1 MPTSFDF
8 NLLPEKAP
16 DEVRDFIFRQKDL
29 PYEMPFRRV
38 SVPKEIGLD
47 FEIYTPY
54 DEEIFKEKSK
64 KRTWAAECIC
74 PHCTDRL
81 YFKWGSGKNWPYMWV
96 RQDEGGG
103 IDEDL
108 TAPTSKLVKI
118 ESGDEITCP
127 HCGKKSILM
136 HASKYGS
143 GIYSTGLHEY
153 QCCIQSVE
161 LIDGKYTALVSWLAS
176 RACDKDGNTRDR
188 VRPVEAIVILEGGK
202 LQRYIHEIK
211 TGFAGRGE
219 EWLPNW
225 EKVRGTRD
233 YLQVRYNTYDGRCG
247 MAVGGYVLANAS
259 AVGKGTTGEKTGL
272 HEYIKAGGCNPA
284 LYLVEWKKHKSLE
297 NLMKSSAGRIVKNA
311 INEAVKWRYQ
321 YGSPPVNRVT
331 WPSVDWTRR
340 KPHEMLGLTKGEL
353 KSVVAN
359 HHENELET
367 IKKAKRAGV
376 EFEIVERYLKT
387 LAPRAAGKMIE
398 IAGAMGLKEMREV
411 DKYISKQANPSA
423 ALDML
428 LDYWDW
434 IDVEHA
440 EHGRKYPRDLRTAH
454 DAEKINHVNGGKD
467 YKREKFAGIK
477 SKYQALEWSFGDYC
491 IVLPKDNGDLIAE
504 GTTLNHCVCRYADG
518 PIEERTVVFFIRHKR
533 RPERSWYTMD
543 YNFCAK
549 TPTRNQLHGY
559 GNEGVTKDGHYKRLK
574 IPDKVMDFVDRWER
588 EILFPFFGRQI
599 KKAS

>member
-1 MPTSFDF
+1 
-8 NLLPEKAP
+8 
-16 DEVRDFIFRQKDL
+16 
-29 PYEMPFRRV
+29 MPFRRV
-38 SVPKEIGLD
+38 SVPTEIGLD
-47 FEIYTPY
+47 FAINTPY
-54 DEEIFKEKSK
+54 DEEIFEKKSK

-81 YFKWGSGKNWPYMWV
+81 YFKWGSCKNWPYMWV
-96 RQDEGGG
+96 RRYEGGS

-127 HCGKKSILM
+127 HCGEKSILM

-153 QCCIQSVE
+153 QCCVQSVE
-161 LIDGKYTALVSWLAS
+161 LIDGRYTALVSWLAS
-176 RACDKDGNTRDR
+176 RACDKHGNTSDS

-211 TGFAGRGE
+211 TGFAGRTE
-219 EWLPNW
+219 IPLPGW
-225 EKVRGTRD
+225 EKVKGARD

-247 MAVGGYVLANAS
+247 MAVGGYILANAA

-272 HEYIKAGGCNPA
+272 LEYIRAGGGNPA
-284 LYLVEWKKHKSLE
+284 LYLNEWKKHKNLE
-297 NLMKSSAGRIVKNA
+297 NLIKSSAQWFVVRK
-311 INEAVKWRYQ
+311 INKAVEDRYK
-321 YGSPPVNRVT
+321 YGAPPENSVT
-331 WPSVDWTRR
+331 WPSVNWAEK
-340 KPHEMLGLTKGEL
+340 KPHEMLGVTKAEL
-353 KSVVAN
+353 KSIVEG

-367 IKKAKRAGV
+367 IQKAKRAGV

-387 LAPRAAGKMIE
+387 LNKRAAGKMIE
-398 IAGAMGLKEMREV
+398 IAEAMGLKEMREV
-411 DKYISKQANPSA
+411 DKYISKLANPSA

-440 EHGRKYPRDLRTAH
+440 EHGRKYPRDLRAAH
-454 DAEKINHVNGGKD
+454 DAEKNNHINGGKD
-467 YKREKFAGIK
+467 YKRMGFAKIK

-491 IVLPKDNGDLIAE
+491 IVLPNDNGDLIAE
-504 GTTLNHCVCRYADG
+504 GEKLNHCVGRYANG
-518 PIEERTVVFFIRHKR
+518 HIEERTVVFFIRHKR

-543 YNFCAK
+543 YDFCKK

-559 GNEGVTKDGHYKRLK
+559 GNEAVIRDGHYKRLK

>member
-8 NLLPEKAP
+8 TRMPEKAP
-16 DEVRDFIFRQKDL
+16 DKVRDFIFKQKEL

-38 SVPKEIGLD
+38 SAPTEIGLD
-47 FEIYTPY
+47 FEINTPY
-54 DEEIFKEKSK
+54 DEEIFAEKIR

-127 HCGKKSILM
+127 HCGGKSILM
-136 HASKYGS
+136 HASKYSS
-143 GIYSTGLHEY
+143 GIYGTGLHEY
-153 QCCIQSVE
+153 QCCVQSVE
-161 LIDGKYTALVSWLAS
+161 LIDGRYTALVSWLAS
-176 RACDKDGNTRDR
+176 RACDKHGNTRDS

-211 TGFAGRGE
+211 TGFAGRTE
-219 EWLPNW
+219 IPLPGW
-225 EKVRGTRD
+225 EKVKGVRD
-233 YLQVRYNTYDGRCG
+233 YLQVRYNTH
-247 MAVGGYVLANAS
+247 GGYALANAA
-259 AVGKGTTGEKTGL
+259 AVEKGTTGEKTGL
-272 HEYIKAGGCNPA
+272 IEYIRAGGGNPA
-284 LYLVEWKKHKSLE
+284 LYLIEWKKHKNLE
-297 NLMKSSAGRIVKNA
+297 NLMKSSARRFVVEEISK
-311 INEAVKWRYQ
+311 AVKYRYQ
-321 YGSPPVNRVT
+321 YGAQPVNRVT
-331 WPSVDWTRR
+331 WPSVNWTEK
-340 KPHEMLGLTKGEL
+340 KPHEMLGVTKVEL
-353 KSVVAN
+353 RRIVEK
-359 HHENELET
+359 HHENKLE
-367 IKKAKRAGV
+367 IIQKAKRAGI
-376 EFEIVERYLKT
+376 EFEDVERYLEKLT
-387 LAPRAAGKMIE
+387 SRAARKMIE
-398 IAGAMGLKEMREV
+398 IAETMGLKEMREV
-411 DKYISKQANPSA
+411 EKYISKQCHPVA

-440 EHGRKYPRDLRTAH
+440 EHGRKYPRDLRAAH
-454 DAEKINHVNGGKD
+454 DAEKINHVNGGKN

-491 IVLPKDNGDLIAE
+491 IVLPNDNGDLIAE
-504 GTTLNHCVCRYADG
+504 GETLNHCVGRYADG
-518 PIEERTVVFFIRHKR
+518 HIEERTVVFFIRHKR

-543 YNFCAK
+543 YDFCKK

-559 GNEGVTKDGHYKRLK
+559 GNEAVTRDGHYKRLK

>member
-8 NLLPEKAP
+8 TRLPEKAP
-16 DEVRDFIFRQKDL
+16 DKVRDFIFKQKEL

-38 SVPKEIGLD
+38 STPTEIGLY
-47 FEIYTPY
+47 FEINTPY
-54 DEEIFKEKSK
+54 DEEIFAKKSK

-96 RQDEGGG
+96 RRYEGGG

-127 HCGKKSILM
+127 HCGEKSILM

-153 QCCIQSVE
+153 QCCVQSVE
-161 LIDGKYTALVSWLAS
+161 LIDGRYTALVSWLAS
-176 RACDKDGNTRDR
+176 RACDKHGNTSDS

-211 TGFAGRGE
+211 TGFAGRTE
-219 EWLPNW
+219 IPLPGW
-225 EKVRGTRD
+225 EKVKGARD

-247 MAVGGYVLANAS
+247 MAAGGYILANAA

-272 HEYIKAGGCNPA
+272 LEYIRAGGGNPA
-284 LYLVEWKKHKSLE
+284 LYLIEWKKHKNLE
-297 NLMKSSAGRIVKNA
+297 NLMKSSARRFVVGEIIK
-311 INEAVKWRYQ
+311 AVKYRYQ
-321 YGSPPVNRVT
+321 YGALPVNRVT
-331 WPSVDWTRR
+331 WPSVNWNEK
-340 KPHEMLGLTKGEL
+340 KPHEMLGVTKAEL
-353 KSVVAN
+353 KSIVEN
-359 HHENELET
+359 HRENELE
-367 IKKAKRAGV
+367 IIQKAKRAGI
-376 EFEIVERYLKT
+376 ELEAVERYLEELT
-387 LAPRAAGKMIE
+387 PRAAGEMIE
-398 IAGAMGLKEMREV
+398 IAEAMGLKEMREV
-411 DKYISKQANPSA
+411 DKYISKQCHPVA

-440 EHGRKYPRDLRTAH
+440 EHGRKYPRDLRAAH

-467 YKREKFAGIK
+467 YKRKKFEEIK

-491 IVLPKDNGDLIAE
+491 IVLPNDNGDLIAE
-504 GTTLNHCVCRYADG
+504 GEKLNHCVGRYADG
-518 PIEERTVVFFIRHKR
+518 HIEERTVVFFIRHKR

-543 YNFCAK
+543 YNFCEK

-559 GNEGVTKDGHYKRLK
+559 GNECVTKDGHYKRLK

>member
-8 NLLPEKAP
+8 TRLPEKAP
-16 DEVRDFIFRQKDL
+16 DKVRDFIFKQEEL
-29 PYEMPFRRV
+29 LYEMPFRRV
-38 SVPKEIGLD
+38 SVPTEIGLD
-47 FEIYTPY
+47 FEINTPY

-127 HCGKKSILM
+127 HCGEKSILM

-176 RACDKDGNTRDR
+176 RACDKDGYTSDS

-211 TGFAGRGE
+211 TGFAGRAE
-219 EWLPNW
+219 IPLPKW
-225 EKVRGTRD
+225 EKVKGMRD
-233 YLQVRYNTYDGRCG
+233 YLQVKYNTYYGCCG
-247 MAVGGYVLANAS
+247 MAAGGYVLANAL

-272 HEYIKAGGCNPA
+272 HEYIKANGYQPA
-284 LYLVEWKKHKSLE
+284 LYLNEWKKHKNLE
-297 NLMKSSAGRIVKNA
+297 NLIKSSARRFVVEEIR
-311 INEAVKWRYQ
+311 EAVKYRYQ
-321 YGSPPVNRVT
+321 YGSPPVNSVT
-331 WPSVDWTRR
+331 WPSVDWTKQR
-340 KPHEMLGLTKGEL
+340 PHEMLGLTKAEL
-353 KSVVAN
+353 KSVVEG

-367 IKKAKRAGV
+367 FQKAKRAGV

-387 LAPRAAGKMIE
+387 LTKRAARKMIE
-398 IAGAMGLKEMREV
+398 IAEAMGLKEMREV
-411 DKYISKQANPSA
+411 DKYINKLANPVA
-423 ALDML
+423 ALNML

-440 EHGRKYPRDLRTAH
+440 EHGRKYPRDLRAAH
-454 DAEKINHVNGGKD
+454 DAERINHVKGGKN
-467 YKREKFAGIK
+467 YKREKFAEIK
-477 SKYQALEWSFGDYC
+477 SKYQALEWSCGDYC
-491 IVLPKDNGDLIAE
+491 IVLPNDNGDLIAE
-504 GTTLNHCVCRYADG
+504 GKTLDHCVGRYADG
-518 PIEERTVVFFIRHKR
+518 HIAERTVVFFIRHKR

-543 YNFCAK
+543 YNFNIKKPA
-549 TPTRNQLHGY
+549 RNQLHGY
-559 GNEGVTKDGHYKRLK
+559 KNESVTRNGRHMDLK
-574 IPDKVMDFVDRWER
+574 IPDKVLDFVDRWER

>member
-8 NLLPEKAP
+8 NKLPEKAP
-16 DEVRDFIFRQKDL
+16 DEVRNFIFKQEEL

-38 SVPKEIGLD
+38 SVPTEISLD
-47 FEIYTPY
+47 FEINTPD
-54 DEEIFKEKSK
+54 DEEFFREKSK

-96 RQDEGGG
+96 RLDEGGG
-103 IDEDL
+103 VDEDL

-118 ESGDEITCP
+118 KSGEGIICP
-127 HCGKKSILM
+127 HCGGASILM
-136 HASKYGS
+136 HTSKYSS
-143 GIYSTGLHEY
+143 GIYGNGLHEY
-153 QCCIQSVE
+153 QCCVQSVE

-176 RACDKDGNTRDR
+176 RACDKHGNTSDS
-188 VRPVEAIVILEGGK
+188 VRPVEAIVVLEGGK
-202 LQRYIHEIK
+202 LQRYIHEVK
-211 TGFAGRGE
+211 SGFAGRAE
-219 EWLPNW
+219 IPLPNW
-225 EKVRGTRD
+225 EKVKGTRD
-233 YLQVRYNTYDGRCG
+233 YLQVRYNTQGGWEG
-247 MAVGGYVLANAS
+247 MAVGGYVLANAA
-259 AVGKGTTGEKTGL
+259 AVGKGTTGEKTSL
-272 HEYIKAGGCNPA
+272 LEYIRAGGQNPA
-284 LYLVEWKKHKSLE
+284 LYLIEWKKHKNLE
-297 NLMKSSAGRIVKNA
+297 NLIKSSARRFVVEKIR
-311 INEAVKWRYQ
+311 EAVKYRYQ
-321 YGSPPVNRVT
+321 YGALPVNSVT
-331 WPSVDWTRR
+331 WPGVDWMRQ
-340 KPHEMLGLTKGEL
+340 KPHEMLGVTKAEL
-353 KSVVAN
+353 KSIVEN
-359 HHENELET
+359 HHENEIE
-367 IKKAKRAGV
+367 IIQRAKRAGIKL
-376 EFEIVERYLKT
+376 EDVERYHKKLT
-387 LAPRAAGKMIE
+387 PRAAEKMIE
-398 IAGAMGLKEMREV
+398 IAEAMGLKEMREV
-411 DKYISKQANPSA
+411 DKYISKQCRPVA

-440 EHGRKYPRDLRTAH
+440 EHARKYPRDLRAAH

-467 YKREKFAGIK
+467 YKREKFARIK

-491 IVLPKDNGDLIAE
+491 IVLPNDNGDLIAE
-504 GTTLNHCVCRYADG
+504 GEKLNHCVGRYADG
-518 PIEERTVVFFIRHKR
+518 HIEERTVVFFIRHKR

>member
-8 NLLPEKAP
+8 TRLPEKAP
-16 DEVRDFIFRQKDL
+16 DKVRDFIFKQKEL

-38 SVPKEIGLD
+38 SAPTEIGLD
-47 FEIYTPY
+47 FEINTPY
-54 DEEIFKEKSK
+54 DEEIFAEKIR

-81 YFKWGSGKNWPYMWV
+81 YFKWGSGKNRPYMWV

-127 HCGKKSILM
+127 HCGGKSILM
-136 HASKYGS
+136 HASKYSS
-143 GIYSTGLHEY
+143 GIYGTGLHEY
-153 QCCIQSVE
+153 QCCVQSVE
-161 LIDGKYTALVSWLAS
+161 LIDGRYTALVSWLAS
-176 RACDKDGNTRDR
+176 RACDKHGNTRDS

-211 TGFAGRGE
+211 TGFAGRTE
-219 EWLPNW
+219 IPLPGW
-225 EKVRGTRD
+225 EKVKGVRD
-233 YLQVRYNTYDGRCG
+233 YLQVRYNTHNGWNG
-247 MAVGGYVLANAS
+247 IAVGGYALANAA
-259 AVGKGTTGEKTGL
+259 AVEKGTTGEKTGL
-272 HEYIKAGGCNPA
+272 IEYIRAGGGNPA
-284 LYLVEWKKHKSLE
+284 LYLIEWKKHKNLE
-297 NLMKSSAGRIVKNA
+297 NLMKSSARRFVVEEISK
-311 INEAVKWRYQ
+311 AVKYRYQ
-321 YGSPPVNRVT
+321 YGAQPVNRVT
-331 WPSVDWTRR
+331 WPSVNWTEK
-340 KPHEMLGLTKGEL
+340 KPHEMLGVTKVEL
-353 KSVVAN
+353 RRIVEK
-359 HHENELET
+359 HHENKLE
-367 IKKAKRAGV
+367 IIQKAKRAGI
-376 EFEIVERYLKT
+376 EFEDVERYLEKLT
-387 LAPRAAGKMIE
+387 SRAARKMIE
-398 IAGAMGLKEMREV
+398 IAETMGLKEMREV
-411 DKYISKQANPSA
+411 EKYISKQCHPVA

-440 EHGRKYPRDLRTAH
+440 EHGRKYPRDLRAAH
-454 DAEKINHVNGGKD
+454 DAEKINHVNGGKN

-491 IVLPKDNGDLIAE
+491 IVLPNDNGDLIAE
-504 GTTLNHCVCRYADG
+504 GETLNHCVGRYADG
-518 PIEERTVVFFIRHKR
+518 HIEERTVVFFIRHKR

-543 YNFCAK
+543 YDFCKK

-559 GNEGVTKDGHYKRLK
+559 GNEAVTRDGHYKRLK